1 MTNMPLPQHFLR
13 QLAIKKP
20 PLKRQNRLIGRFLIF
35 IGLLIPLAG
44 CKHLLTTNQENRILN
59 GPVLGST
66 DSNVS
71 TSNSTASDITAS
83 NIASAN
89 DMSSKRMETNGGVE
103 ADTNFT
109 QPGLDSLHKVKEAI
123 TQPNKQFA
131 VVLVSSS
138 LDAKLIKING
148 IRVIPHRSPTREV
161 FGFYMEQNKRF
172 SLTSMTYQY
181 RGDTE
186 IIHFR
191 QTKSLLINRPG
202 IYFYGSLYKKRHMI
216 FLEYMQHPKTLEYAS
231 YRYSELFSQMEPI
244 NFDY

>member
-1 MTNMPLPQHFLR
+1 MPLPYSFLK

-20 PLKRQNRLIGRFLIF
+20 PLKRQHRLIGKFLILT
-35 IGLLIPLAG
+35 GLLIPLAG
-44 CKHLLTTNQENRILN
+44 CKHLLTTNQEDRILN
-59 GPVLGST
+59 GPVLGEM
-66 DSNVS
+66 DLNIPA
-71 TSNSTASDITAS
+71 SNSTASDIEAS
-83 NIASAN
+83 NIAAAN
-89 DMSSKRMETNGGVE
+89 GINSKRIETNNGVE

-109 QPGLDSLHKVKEAI
+109 QPDLDRANKPKEAM

-186 IIHFR
+186 TIHFR